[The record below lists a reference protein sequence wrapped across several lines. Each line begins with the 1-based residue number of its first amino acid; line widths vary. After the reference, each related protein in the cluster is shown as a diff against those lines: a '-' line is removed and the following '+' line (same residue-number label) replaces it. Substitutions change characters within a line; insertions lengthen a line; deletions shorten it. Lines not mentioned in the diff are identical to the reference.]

1 VLKRGFDI
9 IGSALGLLLLLPVLL
24 ACAVAVRL
32 DSRGPVLFR
41 QERIGRSGRPFTIL
55 KLRTMVDRPRD
66 GGPLITAAGDP
77 RVTAAGR
84 WLRRTKLDE
93 LPQLI
98 NVLRGEMSLVGPRP
112 EAGRYVALYPDA
124 VRDLVLSVRPGITDE
139 ASILFRNESELLAN
153 AQDPDAYYA
162 SELLPRKL
170 EIHARYARQRSFAGD
185 LRILSRTL
193 RALIN

>member
-1 VLKRGFDI
+1 
-9 IGSALGLLLLLPVLL
+9 
-24 ACAVAVRL
+24 
-32 DSRGPVLFR
+32 
-41 QERIGRSGRPFTIL
+41 
-55 KLRTMVDRPRD
+55 
-66 GGPLITAAGDP
+66 
-77 RVTAAGR
+77 
-84 WLRRTKLDE
+84 
-93 LPQLI
+93 
-98 NVLRGEMSLVGPRP
+98 
-112 EAGRYVALYPDA
+112 LYPDA